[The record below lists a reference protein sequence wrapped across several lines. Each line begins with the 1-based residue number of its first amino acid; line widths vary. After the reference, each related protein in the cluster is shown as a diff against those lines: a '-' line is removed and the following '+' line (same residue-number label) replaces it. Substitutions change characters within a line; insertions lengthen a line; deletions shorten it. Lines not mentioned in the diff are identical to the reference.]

1 MIRLKKIS
9 ICFGVFGLFFIFIS
23 KNQVNRAVPC
33 KALDAQEPGLISEML
48 NDVEMGFDCSDD
60 TIENQKDHKVY
71 ASERQKRDFFKSIGC
86 QYINFM
92 DIKCAP
98 SELPDPKDSAHYKS
112 DSKNILELSEKYR
125 NDIQNKKLAS
135 MYISL
140 ISKKVGHGIF
150 ATMFIKSGDFIG
162 TYAGEVCSGQALE
175 DTEFAWDYGAM
186 VPSGDRLILDGKY
199 RGNELRFINHAKDPN
214 TRAVYLIADGKLH
227 VCYIAQKD
235 IAAGQQLTVSYG
247 DDYWTTRNVQPESFQ
262 D

>member
-1 MIRLKKIS
+1 MNRLKKIS
-9 ICFGVFGLFFIFIS
+9 ICFGVFALFFVFIS
-23 KNQVNRAVPC
+23 TNQVSRFLPQESLDIEIPELVGDISNDLEA
-33 KALDAQEPGLISEML
+33 AL
-48 NDVEMGFDCSDD
+48 DCSDD
-60 TIENQKDHKVY
+60 QADNKNDHKIY

-86 QYINFM
+86 EYINFI

-98 SELPDPKDSAHYKS
+98 CELPDPKDSVHYKS
-112 DSKNILELSEKYR
+112 DSKNILKLSEKYR
-125 NDIQNKKLAS
+125 NDIQNKKLAP

-150 ATMFIKSGDFIG
+150 ATMLIKSGDFIG
-162 TYAGEVCSGQALE
+162 AYAGEVCSGKALE

-214 TRAVYLIADGKLH
+214 TKAVYLVADGKLC

-235 IAAGQQLTVSYG
+235 IPTGQQLTVSYG
-247 DDYWTTRNVQPESFQ
+247 DDYWTTRNLEPESF
-262 D
+262 